1 MIVPLPSARV
11 LEALAVLCL
20 GLSVFAA
27 AAGAQLDAH
36 GPVRVLLDRYL
47 AFLDRKLRAVFSR
60 VPAGRV
66 ALAQGV
72 IGVFSGGLLLAAGI
86 PYWYL
91 ALLVAAVAPGLH
103 LERTRRQRVSEIER
117 QLDAF
122 MLALANALKS
132 IPGVTPAF
140 QSVAETSPLPI
151 RQELELCNREM
162 RVGSTLDE
170 ALTHMA
176 SRVGS
181 SRLDSA
187 ITAIVLGRQIGGNLP
202 RVLETTAGSVR
213 EMSRLEGVLRTKTAE
228 GKMQLYV
235 IGAAPLFLIAA
246 LAFLSPGYF
255 NPLAESS
262 LGYLVGISAGG
273 SWLFALYLAR
283 KVLSVSL

>member
-1 MIVPLPSARV
+1 
-11 LEALAVLCL
+11 
-20 GLSVFAA
+20 
-27 AAGAQLDAH
+27 
-36 GPVRVLLDRYL
+36 
-47 AFLDRKLRAVFSR
+47 
-60 VPAGRV
+60 
-66 ALAQGV
+66 
-72 IGVFSGGLLLAAGI
+72 
-86 PYWYL
+86 
-91 ALLVAAVAPGLH
+91 LVAAVAPGLY
-103 LERTRRQRVSEIER
+103 LERIRRRRVSDIER

-176 SRVGS
+176 VRVGS

-187 ITAIVLGRQIGGNLP
+187 IIAIVLGRQIGGNLP

-213 EMSRLEGVLRTKTAE
+213 EMSRLEGVLRTKTSE

-235 IGAAPLFLIAA
+235 IGSAPLFLIAA
-246 LAFLSPGYF
+246 MAFLSPGYF
-255 NPLAESS
+255 NPLSESS
-262 LGYLVGISAGG
+262 LGYLVGIGAGG